1 MKFVYICPYIK
12 EDGENAKEGDNYMRL
27 VPIEIVKPNTV
38 LGKSLYDV
46 DGRILLRAGVVLRE
60 GTIAKIKQINI
71 LSIYIVDKYSNEE
84 IEDIIKPEVRQ
95 KAIITIKE
103 AFSNIGRLNTTNKVR
118 TSENDYTWQEQSY
131 FYNIGKMAVDL
142 IDDILSHKD
151 LLLALVDI
159 RSMNNYMFSHSVN
172 VAVISLTI
180 GITFKLP
187 KKKLE
192 ALCIGALIHDIGKSL
207 LPNGLLEKHGELSEE
222 EKEIIKQH
230 PRHGYKYLSSTY
242 NINSLS
248 KMIVLQHHER
258 PDGNGYPDSLKLDN
272 ILDLSNIVSIANAY
286 DNLSTDLPDK
296 RAMFPSDVLEYLMSN
311 AGSKFEY
318 NIVNVFCRIVI
329 PYPKG
334 TIVEIST
341 GETCIVEETM
351 PGFPLRPTM
360 KIINSSR
367 VSRIDDKIDLIKE
380 ISIVITTVRY
390 DL

>member
-1 MKFVYICPYIK
+1 MSHTK
-12 EDGENAKEGDNYMRL
+12 EHGENAKEGDNYMRL

-222 EKEIIKQH
+222 E
-230 PRHGYKYLSSTY
+230 RRS
-242 NINSLS
+242 
-248 KMIVLQHHER
+248 
-258 PDGNGYPDSLKLDN
+258 
-272 ILDLSNIVSIANAY
+272 
-286 DNLSTDLPDK
+286 
-296 RAMFPSDVLEYLMSN
+296 
-311 AGSKFEY
+311 
-318 NIVNVFCRIVI
+318 
-329 PYPKG
+329 
-334 TIVEIST
+334 
-341 GETCIVEETM
+341 
-351 PGFPLRPTM
+351 
-360 KIINSSR
+360 
-367 VSRIDDKIDLIKE
+367 
-380 ISIVITTVRY
+380 
-390 DL
+390 